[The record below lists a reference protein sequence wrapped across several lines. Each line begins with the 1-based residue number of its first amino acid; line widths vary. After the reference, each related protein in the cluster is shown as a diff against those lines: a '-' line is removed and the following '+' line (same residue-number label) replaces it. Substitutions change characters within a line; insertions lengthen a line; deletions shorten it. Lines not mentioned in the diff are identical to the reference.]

1 MKGLNLKKKEGGKMN
16 EETKPFNLTAE
27 QVYKKLLKSK
37 NTMIKFFEL
46 LLKEK
51 IKDVEILDSKDY
63 DVYDD
68 SCKFIRV
75 SLENGK
81 YALVVLNN
89 PSYFGN
95 LNSHLDNLIT
105 LQ

>member
-1 MKGLNLKKKEGGKMN
+1 MN
-16 EETKPFNLTAE
+16 DVAKPFDLTAE
-27 QVYKKLLKSK
+27 QVYENLLKSK
-37 NTMIKFFEL
+37 SNMLKFFEL
-46 LLKEK
+46 LLKEE
-51 IKDVEILDSKDY
+51 IEDVEILDSKDY

-68 SCKFIRV
+68 SCQFIRV

-81 YALVVLNN
+81 YILVVLNN

-95 LNSHLDNLIT
+95 LDSHLDNLIT

>member
-1 MKGLNLKKKEGGKMN
+1 MN
-16 EETKPFNLTAE
+16 EEIKPFNLTAE
-27 QVYKKLLKSK
+27 QVYEKLLKSK
-37 NTMIKFFEL
+37 NTMIEFFEL
-46 LLKEK
+46 LLNEE
-51 IKDVEILDSKDY
+51 IKNVEILDSKDY

-68 SCKFIRV
+68 SCKCIRV

-81 YALVVLNN
+81 YILVVLNN

-95 LNSHLDNLIT
+95 LDSHLDNLIT